1 MVPQLGPFLLENYT
15 EAGPSGSAFGFA
27 AESGSVRLDS
37 PLYFRKERIKM
48 ALPSK
53 IEVRGGRVHNLKN
66 IDVDIPLH
74 KFVAVSGL
82 SGSGKSSLA
91 MGILYEEGSRRYLDA
106 LSTYM
111 RRRIKQGTQAD
122 VTSVKHIPS
131 ALALRQRPSVPN
143 ERATVGT
150 TTETF
155 NVLRLIFSRLG
166 APVCPNG
173 HRLAPSLDIAEAA
186 AKSGAEMMRLT
197 CPRCGAKFYAFSA
210 EDFAFNSDG
219 ACKNCAGTGKVRQL
233 DDSKLIA
240 DENLSLKDGAV
251 ASWSLPGRNFMPNVA
266 QHAGVRIDIPFK
278 DLSDKEKDFVLNGP
292 EKKYQMDFLS
302 GTGRVFHDFNALYE
316 NAHQAVLRSAK
327 SSKSERAQKRIAE
340 FFTYSTCPVCHGTRL
355 RPELLQQL
363 VNGKNIAQVQ
373 QMQLGDLPDFAR
385 QTLAHLPA
393 EMQTMASSLIKEFLN
408 NLQPLLDLGLDYLT
422 MARPG
427 NTLSTGELQRI
438 QLART
443 LRTETTGVL
452 YVLDEP
458 SIGLHPANVT
468 GLIKIL
474 HKLVAQGNSLVV
486 VDHNVDI
493 IKAADEIIEI
503 GPGSGEKGG
512 RILAQGSPKAIAQDK
527 DSLIGL
533 YLKGRAK
540 LLARKT
546 AAKINSKQIKFEVNQ
561 YFNLHKV
568 RAGIPVNQLTA
579 VTGFS
584 GAGKT
589 SLILNSLVPAIEK
602 AAKGEKLPKQ
612 IRQFSSPVHNVV
624 SVDATPIGKST
635 RSTVAT
641 YTSIMDNLRKLF
653 ARQPLAQ
660 EKHYTP
666 SYFSYNNKQG
676 ACPTCGGTGIV
687 TLDIQFLPDMQQVCP
702 TCHGQRYNKNI
713 QQVKWQGSSIVDI
726 LNLDIN
732 EALPVFKRVPKI
744 RRKLE
749 LLKEVGLDYLHL
761 GESTPTLSG
770 GEAQRLK
777 LVTHLSHKQD
787 DTLFVFDE
795 PTIGLHPLDVKVLV
809 GVMQKLIDQGATII
823 TITHDLNLMAN
834 ADYLLDLGPRGG
846 KNGGQLVAQGRPL
859 ELIKDPQSLTVKY
872 LAAYWQKRRN

>member
-1 MVPQLGPFLLENYT
+1 
-15 EAGPSGSAFGFA
+15 
-27 AESGSVRLDS
+27 
-37 PLYFRKERIKM
+37 M
-48 ALPSK
+48 ALPK
-53 IEVRGGRVHNLKN
+53 QIEVRGAKVHNLKN
-66 IDVDIPLH
+66 IDVNILLH
-74 KFVAVSGL
+74 KFVAISGL

-111 RRRIKQGTQAD
+111 RRRIKQGAQAD

-143 ERATVGT
+143 ERANVGT

-166 APVCPNG
+166 SPICPNG
-173 HRLAPSLDIAEAA
+173 HRVAPSLAIAEAMS
-186 AKSGAEMMRLT
+186 KSGEEMGRIT
-197 CPRCGAKFYAFSA
+197 CPTCGVKFYVPSA
-210 EDFAFNSDG
+210 EEFAFNSDG
-219 ACKNCAGTGKVRQL
+219 ACTECGGTGKVRQL
-233 DDSKLIA
+233 DENKLIA
-240 DENLSLKDGAV
+240 DENLSIEDGAV
-251 ASWSLPGRNFMPNVA
+251 APWSLPGRNFMPSVA
-266 QHAGVRIDIPFK
+266 EHAGVRINVPFK
-278 DLSDKEKDFVLNGP
+278 DLTDKEKDFVLNGP
-292 EKKYQMDFLS
+292 EKKYKMDFLS

-355 RPELLQQL
+355 RPELLKQL
-363 VNGKNIAQVQ
+363 VNGKNIDEVEH
-373 QMQLGDLPDFAR
+373 MQLGDLPAWSKEV
-385 QTLAHLPA
+385 LAKLPE
-393 EMQTMASSLIKEFLN
+393 EMHQMASSLIKEFIN

-422 MARPG
+422 MARAG

-458 SIGLHPANVT
+458 SIGLHPANVD
-468 GLIKIL
+468 GLIKVL
-474 HKLVAQGNSLVV
+474 RKLVDQGNSLVV

-503 GPGSGEKGG
+503 GPGSGEQGG
-512 RILAQGSPKAIAQDK
+512 QILAQGTPRELEDNKK
-527 DSLIGL
+527 SLIAP
-533 YLKGRAK
+533 YLNGKAD
-540 LLARKT
+540 LMARKT
-546 AAKINSKQIKFEVNQ
+546 TDKINSDQIKFEIEH
-561 YFNLHKV
+561 YFNLHDIK
-568 RAGIPVNQLTA
+568 AGIPVNQITA

-589 SLILNSLVPAIEK
+589 SLILDSLVPAIE
-602 AAKGEKLPKQ
+602 AQAKGEKLPKQ
-612 IRQFSSPVHNVV
+612 IKKFSSPVHNVV

-653 ARQPLAQ
+653 ARQPLAK

-666 SYFSYNNKQG
+666 SYFSYNNKEG

-687 TLDIQFLPDMQQVCP
+687 TLDIQFLPDMQQTCP
-702 TCHGQRYNKNI
+702 TCHGERYNPAI
-713 QQVKWQGSSIVDI
+713 QQVKWHGMSIVDV

-732 EALPVFKRVPKI
+732 EALPVFKKAPKI
-744 RRKLE
+744 ERELK

-809 GVMQKLIDQGATII
+809 TVMQKLLDQGATIL
-823 TITHDLNLMAN
+823 TITHDLNLIVN
-834 ADYLLDLGPRGG
+834 SDYILDLGPHGG
-846 KNGGQLVAQGRPL
+846 KAGGRIVAEGMPRELVKHP
-859 ELIKDPQSLTVKY
+859 DSLTTRY
-872 LAAYWQKRRN
+872 LADYWKQFE

>member
-1 MVPQLGPFLLENYT
+1 
-15 EAGPSGSAFGFA
+15 
-27 AESGSVRLDS
+27 
-37 PLYFRKERIKM
+37 M
-48 ALPSK
+48 ALPSQ
-53 IEVRGGRVHNLKN
+53 IEVRGAKVHNLKN
-66 IDVDIPLH
+66 IDVNIPLH
-74 KFVAVSGL
+74 KFVAISGL

-111 RRRIKQGTQAD
+111 RRRIKQGAQAD

-166 APVCPNG
+166 SPVCPNG
-173 HRLAPSLDIAEAA
+173 HRVAPSLAIAEAMS
-186 AKSGAEMMRLT
+186 KSGEEMGRIT
-197 CPRCGAKFYAFSA
+197 CTTCGVKFYVPSA
-210 EDFAFNSDG
+210 EEFSFNSDG
-219 ACKNCAGTGKVRQL
+219 ACSECGGTGKVRQL
-233 DDSKLIA
+233 DENKLIA
-240 DENLSLKDGAV
+240 DENLSIEDGAV
-251 ASWSLPGRNFMPNVA
+251 ASWSLPGRNFMPSVA

-278 DLSDKEKDFVLNGP
+278 DLTAKEKDFVLNGP
-292 EKKYQMDFLS
+292 EKKYKMDFLS

-355 RPELLQQL
+355 RPELLKQL
-363 VNGKNIAQVQ
+363 VNGKNIDQVQ
-373 QMQLGDLPDFAR
+373 HMQLGDLPAWSKEV
-385 QTLAHLPA
+385 LANLPQ
-393 EMQTMASSLIKEFLN
+393 EMHKMATSLINEVIN

-422 MARPG
+422 MARAG

-458 SIGLHPANVT
+458 SIGLHPANVD
-468 GLIKIL
+468 GLIKVL
-474 HKLVAQGNSLVV
+474 KKLVAQGNSLVV

-503 GPGSGEKGG
+503 GPGSGEQGG
-512 RILAQGSPKAIAQDK
+512 QILDQGSPKEIAADAQ
-527 DSLIGL
+527 SLIAP
-533 YLKGRAK
+533 YLNETAA
-540 LLARKT
+540 LMARKVADT
-546 AAKINSKQIKFEVNQ
+546 INSQKINFEVDN
-561 YFNLHKV
+561 YFNLRDIK
-568 RAGIPVNQLTA
+568 AKIPVNQITA

-589 SLILNSLVPAIEK
+589 SLILDSLVPAIK
-602 AAKGEKLPKQ
+602 AKSNGEKLPGQVKE
-612 IRQFSSPVHNVV
+612 FASPVHNVV
-624 SVDATPIGKST
+624 SVDASPIGKTT

-653 ARQPLAQ
+653 ARQSLAT

-666 SYFSYNNKQG
+666 SYFSYNNKEG

-687 TLDIQFLPDMQQVCP
+687 TLDIQFLPDMQQTCP
-702 TCHGQRYNKNI
+702 TCHGERYNPEIK
-713 QQVKWQGSSIVDI
+713 QVKWHDMSIVDI

-732 EALPVFKRVPKI
+732 EALPIFKKTPKI
-744 RRKLE
+744 ERELE

-795 PTIGLHPLDVKVLV
+795 PTIGLHPLDVKVLIT
-809 GVMQKLIDQGATII
+809 VMQKFLDQGATII
-823 TITHDLNLMAN
+823 TITHDLNLIVN
-834 ADYLLDLGPRGG
+834 SDYMIDLGPRGG
-846 KNGGQLVAQGRPL
+846 KNGGQIVAEGMPSQLVKKPS
-859 ELIKDPQSLTVKY
+859 SLTTKY
-872 LAAYWQKRRN
+872 LAEYWH

>member
-1 MVPQLGPFLLENYT
+1 
-15 EAGPSGSAFGFA
+15 
-27 AESGSVRLDS
+27 
-37 PLYFRKERIKM
+37 M
-48 ALPSK
+48 ALPK
-53 IEVRGGRVHNLKN
+53 QIEVRGAKVHNLKN
-66 IDVDIPLH
+66 IDVNILLH
-74 KFVAVSGL
+74 KFVAISGL

-111 RRRIKQGTQAD
+111 RRRIKQGAQAD

-143 ERATVGT
+143 ERANVGT

-155 NVLRLIFSRLG
+155 NVLRLVFSRLG
-166 APVCPNG
+166 SPICPNG
-173 HRLAPSLDIAEAA
+173 HRVAPSLAIAEAMS
-186 AKSGAEMMRLT
+186 KSGEEMGRIT
-197 CPRCGAKFYAFSA
+197 CPTCGVKFYVPSA
-210 EDFAFNSDG
+210 EEFAFNSDG
-219 ACKNCAGTGKVRQL
+219 ACTECGGTGKVRQL
-233 DDSKLIA
+233 DENKLIA
-240 DENLSLKDGAV
+240 DENLSIEDGAV
-251 ASWSLPGRNFMPNVA
+251 ASWSLPGRNFMPSVA
-266 QHAGVRIDIPFK
+266 EHAGVRINVPFK
-278 DLSDKEKDFVLNGP
+278 DLTDKEKDFVLNGP
-292 EKKYQMDFLS
+292 EKKYKMDFLS

-355 RPELLQQL
+355 RPELLKQL
-363 VNGKNIAQVQ
+363 VNGKNIDEVEH
-373 QMQLGDLPDFAR
+373 MQLGDSPAWSKEVLAKLPE
-385 QTLAHLPA
+385 
-393 EMQTMASSLIKEFLN
+393 EMHQMASSLIKEFIN

-422 MARPG
+422 MARAG

-458 SIGLHPANVT
+458 SIGLHPANVD
-468 GLIKIL
+468 GLIKVL
-474 HKLVAQGNSLVV
+474 RKLVDQGNSLVV

-503 GPGSGEKGG
+503 GPGSGEQGG
-512 RILAQGSPKAIAQDK
+512 QILAQGTPRELEDNKK
-527 DSLIGL
+527 SLIAP
-533 YLKGRAK
+533 YLNGKAD
-540 LLARKT
+540 LMARKT
-546 AAKINSKQIKFEVNQ
+546 TSKVNSDQIKFEVEH
-561 YFNLHKV
+561 YFNLHDIK
-568 RAGIPVNQLTA
+568 AGIPVNQITA

-589 SLILNSLVPAIEK
+589 SLILDSLVPAIE
-602 AAKGEKLPKQ
+602 AQAKSEKLPKQ
-612 IRQFSSPVHNVV
+612 IKKFSSPVHNVV

-653 ARQPLAQ
+653 ARQPLAK

-666 SYFSYNNKQG
+666 SYFSYNNKEG

-687 TLDIQFLPDMQQVCP
+687 TLDIQFLPDMQQTCP
-702 TCHGQRYNKNI
+702 TCHGERYNPAI
-713 QQVKWQGSSIVDI
+713 QQVKWHGMSIVDV

-732 EALPVFKRVPKI
+732 EALPVFKKAPKI
-744 RRKLE
+744 ERELK

-809 GVMQKLIDQGATII
+809 TVMQKLLDQGATII
-823 TITHDLNLMAN
+823 TITHDLNLIVN
-834 ADYLLDLGPRGG
+834 SDYILDLGPRGG
-846 KNGGQLVAQGRPL
+846 KAGGRIVAEGMPRELVKHP
-859 ELIKDPQSLTVKY
+859 DSLTTRY
-872 LAAYWQKRRN
+872 LADYWKQFE

>member
-1 MVPQLGPFLLENYT
+1 
-15 EAGPSGSAFGFA
+15 
-27 AESGSVRLDS
+27 
-37 PLYFRKERIKM
+37 M
-48 ALPSK
+48 ALPK
-53 IEVRGGRVHNLKN
+53 QIEVRGAKVHNLKN
-66 IDVDIPLH
+66 IDVNILLH
-74 KFVAVSGL
+74 KFVAISGL

-111 RRRIKQGTQAD
+111 RRRIKQGAQAD

-143 ERATVGT
+143 ERANVGT

-166 APVCPNG
+166 SPICPNG
-173 HRLAPSLDIAEAA
+173 HRVAPSLAIAEAMS
-186 AKSGAEMMRLT
+186 KSGEEMGRIT
-197 CPRCGAKFYAFSA
+197 CPTCGVKFYVPSA
-210 EDFAFNSDG
+210 EEFAFNSDG
-219 ACKNCAGTGKVRQL
+219 ACTECGGTGKVRQL
-233 DDSKLIA
+233 DENKLIA
-240 DENLSLKDGAV
+240 DENLSIEDGAV
-251 ASWSLPGRNFMPNVA
+251 ASWSLPGRNFMPSVA
-266 QHAGVRIDIPFK
+266 EHAGVRINVPFK
-278 DLSDKEKDFVLNGP
+278 DLTDKEKDFVLNGQ
-292 EKKYQMDFLS
+292 EKKYKMDFLS

-355 RPELLQQL
+355 RPELLKQL
-363 VNGKNIAQVQ
+363 VNGKNIDEVEH
-373 QMQLGDLPDFAR
+373 MQLGDLPAWSKEV
-385 QTLAHLPA
+385 LAKLPE
-393 EMQTMASSLIKEFLN
+393 EMHQMASSLIKEFIN

-422 MARPG
+422 MARAG

-458 SIGLHPANVT
+458 SIGLHPANVD
-468 GLIKIL
+468 GLIKVL
-474 HKLVAQGNSLVV
+474 RKLVDQGNSLVV

-503 GPGSGEKGG
+503 GPGSGEQGG
-512 RILAQGSPKAIAQDK
+512 QILAQGTPRELEDNKK
-527 DSLIGL
+527 SLIAP
-533 YLKGRAK
+533 YLNGKAD
-540 LLARKT
+540 LMARKT
-546 AAKINSKQIKFEVNQ
+546 TDKINSDQIKFEIEH
-561 YFNLHKV
+561 YFNLHDIK
-568 RAGIPVNQLTA
+568 AGIPVNQITA

-589 SLILNSLVPAIEK
+589 SLILDSLVPAIE
-602 AAKGEKLPKQ
+602 AQAKGEKLPKQ
-612 IRQFSSPVHNVV
+612 IKKFSSPVHNVV

-653 ARQPLAQ
+653 ARQPLAK

-666 SYFSYNNKQG
+666 SYFSYNNKEG

-687 TLDIQFLPDMQQVCP
+687 TLDIQFLPDMQQTCP
-702 TCHGQRYNKNI
+702 TCHGERYNPAI
-713 QQVKWQGSSIVDI
+713 QQVKWHGMSIVDV

-732 EALPVFKRVPKI
+732 EALPVFKKAPKI
-744 RRKLE
+744 ERELK

-809 GVMQKLIDQGATII
+809 TVMQKLLDQGATIL
-823 TITHDLNLMAN
+823 TITHDLNLIVN
-834 ADYLLDLGPRGG
+834 SDYILDLGPRGG
-846 KNGGQLVAQGRPL
+846 KAGGRIVAEGMPRELVKHP
-859 ELIKDPQSLTVKY
+859 DSLTTRY
-872 LAAYWQKRRN
+872 LADYWKQFE